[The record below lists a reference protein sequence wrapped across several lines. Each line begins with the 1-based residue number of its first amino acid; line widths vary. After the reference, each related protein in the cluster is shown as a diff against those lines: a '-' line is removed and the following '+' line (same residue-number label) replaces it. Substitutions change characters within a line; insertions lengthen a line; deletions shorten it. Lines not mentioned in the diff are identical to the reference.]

1 MTSWF
6 ASDLH
11 LDPSTPEIAARFQRF
26 LAGPVR
32 GARSLFL
39 LGDLFEAW
47 IGDDDPEPAHRE
59 VIRSIAAVAAGGT
72 LVYVMR
78 GNRDFMIG
86 ERFCAEAGATLLDD
100 PAITTLAG
108 KRLIFSHGDGLC
120 VDDRA
125 YQRLR
130 ALVRD
135 ESLRAGFARLPIDA
149 RRRLALE
156 ARAGSREHLANASGY
171 ITDVNQPAVE
181 SLMRDAGV
189 ETHDPRPHASSGS
202 ASLRVRRLGSN
213 PHRSRRMARRGE
225 RHPVGRLRPAA
236 HPLPGVT
243 LRRRGPCAG
252 RVASAARKFRR
263 RERAEPASPPGAQA
277 TRATAP

>member
-11 LDPSTPEIAARFQRF
+11 LDPSTPEISARFQRF
-26 LAGPVR
+26 LAGPTR

-59 VIRSIAAVAAGGT
+59 VIAAIAAVAATGT

-78 GNRDFMIG
+78 GNRDFLIG
-86 ERFCAEAGATLLDD
+86 ERFCAESGAILLKD
-100 PAITTLAG
+100 PAIVTIRGERVL
-108 KRLIFSHGDGLC
+108 LSHGDGLC

-135 ESLRAGFARLPIDA
+135 EGVRRGFARLPLEA
-149 RRRLALE
+149 RRRLAAE
-156 ARAGSREHLANASGY
+156 ARAGSREHLANAGKY
-171 ITDVNQPAVE
+171 ITDVNQSAVEALLRDADINLLVHGHTHRPAVHRFE
-181 SLMRDAGV
+181 SDGSARTRIVLGAW
-189 ETHDPRPHASSGS
+189 HDEANVLRWDSSGWQL
-202 ASLRVRRLGSN
+202 A
-213 PHRSRRMARRGE
+213 PC
-225 RHPVGRLRPAA
+225 PA
-236 HPLPGVT
+236 
-243 LRRRGPCAG
+243 
-252 RVASAARKFRR
+252 
-263 RERAEPASPPGAQA
+263 
-277 TRATAP
+277 

>member
-1 MTSWF
+1 MTAWF

-11 LDPSTPEIAARFQRF
+11 LDPTTPEIAARFQRF

-59 VIRSIAAVAAGGT
+59 VIASIATVAAGGT

-86 ERFCAEAGATLLDD
+86 ERFCAEAGAILLDD
-100 PAITTLAG
+100 PAIMSLAG
-108 KRLIFSHGDGLC
+108 DRLILTHGDGLC

-135 ESLRAGFARLPIDA
+135 ESLRAGFARLPIEA
-149 RRRLALE
+149 RRRLATE
-156 ARAGSREHLANASGY
+156 ARAGSREHLANAAGY
-171 ITDVNQPAVE
+171 ITDVNQSAVE
-181 SLMRDAGV
+181 TLLRDAGV
-189 ETHDPRPHASSGS
+189 SLMIHGHTHRPGIHRFRSDDAECTRIVLGAWHDEANVARWDESGWQ
-202 ASLRVRRLGSN
+202 L
-213 PHRSRRMARRGE
+213 
-225 RHPVGRLRPAA
+225 
-236 HPLPGVT
+236 LPC
-243 LRRRGPCAG
+243 PC
-252 RVASAARKFRR
+252 
-263 RERAEPASPPGAQA
+263 
-277 TRATAP
+277 